1 MTQAL
6 EQRIAASLATLIPE
20 YPAASLC
27 IALSGGLD
35 SSVLLHVLALLRR
48 AQAPRGARMRLRAV
62 HVNHGLLPSS
72 AEWAARCRA
81 ACRKLHIRL
90 KVIEVQVLRRRG
102 ESPEAA
108 AREAR
113 YRALANELDAGEVLL
128 TAQHADDQLETVLL
142 QLLRGA
148 GLPGIAAMPALAD
161 FGRGRLARPLL
172 ALERTQIEA
181 WARARKL
188 TWIED
193 DSNADERLDRNYLRR
208 RVAPLLRA
216 RWPGAARAVA
226 RTARHAAE
234 AQRLL
239 DLLALADVERASDGA
254 RLSAKRLRALSAER
268 RRNAL
273 RFWIARSRHRVP
285 DARRLAELAGALIE
299 ARADANPQ
307 VRWNDTVVQRQ
318 ADSLTLRRATSF
330 DAPAAPLAPLAW
342 PLHAVPVLELPATL
356 GRLEL
361 ARAPRGPIDLDALP
375 AQITVLLRKGG
386 ERLRPRRG
394 GPRRALKDLLRE
406 AQVPHD
412 ERARVPLLFDGE
424 QLLAVGDLWVDAR
437 IRAGAATKQRARLIW
452 HR

>member
-1 MTQAL
+1 MTPAL
-6 EQRIAASLATLIPE
+6 EQRIAASLAVLIPQ
-20 YPAASLC
+20 YPGASLC

-48 AQAPRGARMRLRAV
+48 AQGRPGARLQLRAV
-62 HVNHGLLPSS
+62 HVNHGLLPGS
-72 AEWAARCRA
+72 ARWADHCRTS
-81 ACRKLHIRL
+81 CRRLHIRL
-90 KVIEVQVLRRRG
+90 KVIEVQVLRKRG

-113 YRALANELDAGEVLL
+113 YRALAQELEEGEVLL
-128 TAQHADDQLETVLL
+128 TAHHADDQLETVLL

-148 GLPGIAAMPALAD
+148 GLPGIAAMPAVGEFA
-161 FGRGRLARPLL
+161 RGRLARPLL
-172 ALERTQIEA
+172 ALERSEIEA
-181 WARARKL
+181 WARARGL

-208 RVAPLLRA
+208 RIVPLLRA
-216 RWPGAARAVA
+216 RWPGLTRAAG

-234 AQRLL
+234 AQQLL
-239 DLLALADVERASDGA
+239 DLLARADVERARDGA
-254 RLSAKRLRALSAER
+254 CLSVKRLRTLSAER

-273 RFWIARSRHRVP
+273 RFWIARSRHRAP
-285 DARRLAELAGALIE
+285 DARRLAELAGPLID
-299 ARADANPQ
+299 ARPDANPQ

-318 ADSLTLRRATSF
+318 ADSLMLRAATSP
-330 DAPAAPLAPLAW
+330 DTPTPLAPLAW
-342 PLHAVPVLELPATL
+342 PLHTVPVLELPATL

-361 ARAPRGPIDLDALP
+361 ARALHGPIDLEALP
-375 AQITVLLRKGG
+375 QEITVLLRRGG

-406 AQVPHD
+406 AHVPHA
-412 ERARVPLLFDGE
+412 ERGRVPLLFDGE
-424 QLLAVGDLWVDAR
+424 HLLAVGDLWVDAR